1 MYQYLPIRDIYA
13 REILDYEGNSTIEVE
28 VLAGEHVVGRA
39 SVPSSESMKNLE
51 LVLQCINGQIAEI
64 LIGKNIFDQ
73 KGIDEI
79 LRKMIAKEKGVGLAT
94 DVIFCISSAV
104 VRTAAAAKK
113 IPVYRYLGGIGN
125 KKMPIPIMTLSGEK
139 GEYKEHLNIQEFQ
152 IIPVQPKSFRES
164 IRMCTKIRHIWEEQY
179 TQKNFNVQEMIKL
192 LEQTIELSGY
202 RLEEQVLVKMGTV
215 IPFHL
220 YSMGTVTDA
229 AQNIKKREYEP
240 IIFDMNQEIEGTL
253 LADFAVAFQVPMI
266 RIDVPF
272 RRGCVIGCNQL
283 LRIEDV

>member
-1 MYQYLPIRDIYA
+1 MKIKKEIKKYSGKLLDKT
-13 REILDYEGNSTIEVE
+13 REFKRTIDLKRLENHANE
-28 VLAGEHVVGRA
+28 IDMVLTPYNRK
-39 SVPSSESMKNLE
+39 SYDESMMVKVFRKTSGETIVRKTHTEDVGKLTRE
-51 LVLQCINGQIAEI
+51 MAEKLGMNGQIAEI

-192 LEQTIELSGY
+192 L
-202 RLEEQVLVKMGTV
+202 
-215 IPFHL
+215 
-220 YSMGTVTDA
+220 
-229 AQNIKKREYEP
+229 
-240 IIFDMNQEIEGTL
+240 
-253 LADFAVAFQVPMI
+253 
-266 RIDVPF
+266 
-272 RRGCVIGCNQL
+272 
-283 LRIEDV
+283 